1 MGPGSVS
8 AGIHAGLGRSG
19 RGEGV
24 LIDKTGQEG
33 VLRESPQPCCPLSPH
48 RALAATSRS
57 RSRVVL
63 AECAAQGRVSSGPGI
78 HQLASRRGARID
90 SRDLPVPYSRR
101 PPQSHGPPPPVLP
114 VRPGACFG
122 HGAQADEGS
131 CGPAYSGSSVPPDQS
146 ASRIFG
152 IFKPKCSFLPR
163 GGQALPRWPRR
174 QSSPMRAEGRVP
186 GSGTWRGLVGHRAQ
200 TRPGVGLRDN
210 APGRPPGA
218 ARRPAPAPGHMAA
231 GSVTVSANPIIFATS
246 RSFSLPG
253 RPVSIFRGPA
263 ARVVEHRPI
272 ARLGLQPIFAF
283 PDFSRRSD
291 RRHFPRGL
299 LARGEPW
306 GVSNPHALARLRRNY
321 S

>member
-19 RGEGV
+19 EWEGV

-63 AECAAQGRVSSGPGI
+63 AECAAQGRVSSGPGM

-131 CGPAYSGSSVPPDQS
+131 PGPAYSGSSKPRTNQRLVFLVFQTKVFFSAPRGPS
-146 ASRIFG
+146 ASTVAATPVI
-152 IFKPKCSFLPR
+152 
-163 GGQALPRWPRR
+163 A
-174 QSSPMRAEGRVP
+174 
-186 GSGTWRGLVGHRAQ
+186 
-200 TRPGVGLRDN
+200 D
-210 APGRPPGA
+210 
-218 ARRPAPAPGHMAA
+218 ARRGA
-231 GSVTVSANPIIFATS
+231 
-246 RSFSLPG
+246 
-253 RPVSIFRGPA
+253 RPRLRHLEGARGPPCPNSS
-263 ARVVEHRPI
+263 RCW
-272 ARLGLQPIFAF
+272 FA
-283 PDFSRRSD
+283 
-291 RRHFPRGL
+291 
-299 LARGEPW
+299 
-306 GVSNPHALARLRRNY
+306 
-321 S
+321 

>member
-19 RGEGV
+19 KGEGV

-78 HQLASRRGARID
+78 HRLASRRGARID
-90 SRDLPVPYSRR
+90 SRDLSVPYSRR

-152 IFKPKCSFLPR
+152 ISNKSVLFCPAGAKRFHGGRDASHRRCAQR
-163 GGQALPRWPRR
+163 GA
-174 QSSPMRAEGRVP
+174 S
-186 GSGTWRGLVGHRAQ
+186 
-200 TRPGVGLRDN
+200 
-210 APGRPPGA
+210 
-218 ARRPAPAPGHMAA
+218 PAPALGG
-231 GSVTVSANPIIFATS
+231 GSWATVPKLVPVLVCVITLQGGPQVLHGVLLRRRDIW
-246 RSFSLPG
+246 LPG
-253 RPVSIFRGPA
+253 R
-263 ARVVEHRPI
+263 
-272 ARLGLQPIFAF
+272 
-283 PDFSRRSD
+283 
-291 RRHFPRGL
+291 
-299 LARGEPW
+299 
-306 GVSNPHALARLRRNY
+306 
-321 S
+321 

>member
-1 MGPGSVS
+1 MIPGIFRSHIPGVRRRATARRLLSSRSVPVPASATEHKRTKVHLGQRIPAPVSPGPISVS
-8 AGIHAGLGRSG
+8 
-19 RGEGV
+19 
-24 LIDKTGQEG
+24 
-33 VLRESPQPCCPLSPH
+33 
-48 RALAATSRS
+48 
-57 RSRVVL
+57 
-63 AECAAQGRVSSGPGI
+63 
-78 HQLASRRGARID
+78 
-90 SRDLPVPYSRR
+90 Y
-101 PPQSHGPPPPVLP
+101 
-114 VRPGACFG
+114 FW
-122 HGAQADEGS
+122 
-131 CGPAYSGSSVPPDQS
+131 Y
-146 ASRIFG
+146 
-152 IFKPKCSFLPR
+152 FKQKCSFLPR

-291 RRHFPRGL
+291 RRHCPRGL